1 MHMNNNINV
10 WIAKS
15 RMSKKEVAM
24 KLGVSQIA
32 LSRWING
39 HSMPSLLK
47 AMKLARILDC
57 KVDDLYK
64 LEDV

>member
-1 MHMNNNINV
+1 MNNNINV

-15 RMSKKEVAM
+15 RMSKKEVA
-24 KLGVSQIA
+24 KRLGVSHIV

-39 HSMPSLLK
+39 HSMPSLIN
-47 AMKLARILDC
+47 AMKLASILDC

-64 LEDV
+64 LEDE